1 MICWRRKWLPLQYSC
16 LKNSMNREPGGL
28 QSMVSQS
35 VSHDWATNCFTFTS
49 DKWEDILC
57 SWIVRINTVK
67 VIILPKAMSNQCNSY
82 KNTYDIFQRASKNNS
97 TVRMETQKILNNQS
111 NLDRE
116 EESWRNHTPWFWTVL
131 KNHSKQNSIV
141 LAQIQTNRSV
151 KKNREPRAIPTFTW
165 LINLWQK
172 KRNKNVQCRKE
183 SLFKQ
188 WHWENCPVIMEKN
201 QTGLL
206 SHIKH
211 KSKF

>member
-97 TVRMETQKILNNQS
+97 TVHMETQKILNNQS

-131 KNHSKQNSIV
+131 KNYSKQNSIV

-151 KKNREPRAIPTFTW
+151 KKNREPRAKPTFTW
-165 LINLWQK
+165 LINL
-172 KRNKNVQCRKE
+172 
-183 SLFKQ
+183 
-188 WHWENCPVIMEKN
+188 
-201 QTGLL
+201 
-206 SHIKH
+206 
-211 KSKF
+211 